1 MGLAIEQLNLIRS
14 YFEKQPV
21 LKAWLFGSRA
31 RNEEK
36 DSSDIDIL
44 LALDY
49 TKPVGL
55 EFIQMRIDL
64 EQLLKSK
71 VDLVSERGLSP
82 YIKDA
87 VVKDRQLIYAR

>member
-21 LKAWLFGSRA
+21 LKAWLFGYRA

-71 VDLVSERGLSP
+71 VHLVSEQGLSP
-82 YIKDA
+82 YIKDD
-87 VVKDRQLIYAR
+87 VVKDCQLIYAR